1 MFYLS
6 ADYLDLKEKYTLS
19 TLAHEFQHMI
29 HWSKDRNES
38 SWVNEGFSELASY
51 LNGYD
56 PGGYDYV
63 FTMNPDINL
72 TFWPGSDQ
80 GYSGPHYGASY
91 LFMSYLLNRFGETT
105 TRRLVEEPA
114 NGMEGLEFVLQ
125 KHAMGSGME
134 METPESVFIDW
145 TIANLINNSS
155 INDGRYAY
163 NPEQSVPLVYPNQ
176 SIKCDES
183 VNSFTVNQFGT
194 DYYRVENESGLMIRL
209 NSEATV
215 PLIAVSPHSGSYH
228 YWSNRGD
235 ESHMR
240 LWRNF
245 DFREVTKPINM
256 TFWVWYDIEKDYDY
270 AYITAQVGNQQKE
283 ILEIPSCTK
292 DNPSGAN
299 YGCGLNGKS
308 NEWVLQTVDLSK
320 YAGKEVR
327 IAFEYITDSAVNGN
341 GMLIDDIEIQAVNYS
356 SDFEV
361 DGGGWQ
367 NEGFVRVSENVPQRI
382 AVSLVQKEQ
391 GIYDVKTFMN
401 FINGE
406 MELFIP
412 PKSKGTEIVLLVSAL
427 NRVSFELSTYTIQ
440 CIPH

>member
-1 MFYLS
+1 M
-6 ADYLDLKEKYTLS
+6 K
-19 TLAHEFQHMI
+19 
-29 HWSKDRNES
+29 
-38 SWVNEGFSELASY
+38 GFSELASY

-194 DYYRVENESGLMIRL
+194 DYYRVENESGLM
-209 NSEATV
+209 
-215 PLIAVSPHSGSYH
+215 
-228 YWSNRGD
+228 
-235 ESHMR
+235 
-240 LWRNF
+240 F
-245 DFREVTKPINM
+245 D
-256 TFWVWYDIEKDYDY
+256 
-270 AYITAQVGNQQKE
+270 
-283 ILEIPSCTK
+283 
-292 DNPSGAN
+292 
-299 YGCGLNGKS
+299 
-308 NEWVLQTVDLSK
+308 
-320 YAGKEVR
+320 
-327 IAFEYITDSAVNGN
+327 
-341 GMLIDDIEIQAVNYS
+341 
-356 SDFEV
+356 
-361 DGGGWQ
+361 
-367 NEGFVRVSENVPQRI
+367 
-382 AVSLVQKEQ
+382 
-391 GIYDVKTFMN
+391 
-401 FINGE
+401 
-406 MELFIP
+406 
-412 PKSKGTEIVLLVSAL
+412 
-427 NRVSFELSTYTIQ
+427 
-440 CIPH
+440 